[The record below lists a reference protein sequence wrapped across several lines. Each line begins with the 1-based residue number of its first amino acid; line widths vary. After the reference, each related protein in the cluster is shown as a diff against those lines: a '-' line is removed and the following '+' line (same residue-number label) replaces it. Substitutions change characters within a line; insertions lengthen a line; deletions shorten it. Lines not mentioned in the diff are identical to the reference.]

1 MEFTKEELDN
11 EIWKDILDYEGLY
24 QVSDLGRVKR
34 AGRKKTR
41 GNKYI
46 LDRILNQTKDK
57 NGYTQVNLSKQGK
70 SKMCKTHRL
79 VMKSF
84 IYISDLHVD
93 HINGVRDD
101 NRLKNLRYCTNRQN
115 STFYFLNKETTSSY
129 IGVFKSSKNKW
140 RASIRVSGKQYNLG
154 NYNSELEASE
164 AYKEALYSWENFK
177 TIPDFKKIKDNTKV
191 QGVSFKKE
199 ACKWQATY
207 KEKYIGFFKSKED
220 AITAQEEFKKALE
233 EYETKET

>member
-1 MEFTKEELDN
+1 MEFIREELDN
-11 EIWKDILDYEGLY
+11 EIWKDIPDYEGLY
-24 QVSDLGRVKR
+24 KVSDLGRVKR
-34 AGRKKTR
+34 MGRKKTR

-84 IYISDLHVD
+84 ICISDLHVD

-129 IGVFKSSKNKW
+129 TGVIKSSKNKW
-140 RASIRVSGKQYNLG
+140 RASIRVNGKQYNLG
-154 NYNSELEASE
+154 NYDSELEASE
-164 AYKEALYSWENFK
+164 VYQKSLHDWENFR
-177 TIPDFKKIKDNTKV
+177 IVPDFKKIRYNTQV
-191 QGVSFKKE
+191 QDISFKKK
-199 ACKWQATY
+199 CVNGK
-207 KEKYIGFFKSKED
+207 
-220 AITAQEEFKKALE
+220 
-233 EYETKET
+233 